1 MKRLVLFLCVAAF
14 YLPLAGQAATPLGNT
29 EFKGY
34 IQIRAEDNFNDH
46 AGFLLRRLKMW
57 LRSNPKLSPWSYKI
71 QATLSGLSGE
81 KFFLQD
87 VKIGYRSGD
96 FSCDLGQFVPQ
107 FSLQRFQHDYRLP
120 VLERAK
126 VINVLIPNGT
136 LGVRDVGLQLN
147 YENAR
152 SHIKTHFGIFNG
164 YGIKQFR
171 SDNKGYLLTHKTSLG
186 LFHGMRHFKVGYS
199 LQYRKAD
206 RLSLKDILPDS
217 IRFSGNDFRYDFF
230 AMFQEKCL
238 AIQAEYLQA
247 ILGRYRAWGYYVLGS
262 LTLRKHQIAFEFEKY
277 EDSIHATADTPF
289 ARVDYNYL
297 WRSYRTKLSLDYYF
311 PLAHTAQKASV
322 FSCQIQL
329 FL

>member
-1 MKRLVLFLCVAAF
+1 MKRLALLLCVAVL
-14 YLPLAGQAATPLGNT
+14 YLPHPGRAATPPGNT

-34 IQIRAEDNFNDH
+34 IQIRAEDNFNGH

-71 QATLSGLSGE
+71 QATMSGLSGE

-87 VKIGYRSGD
+87 VKIGYRLGN

-152 SHIKTHFGIFNG
+152 SQVKTHLGIFNG

-171 SDNKGYLLTHKTSLG
+171 SNNKGYLLTHKTSLS
-186 LFHGMRHFKVGYS
+186 LFHGMRHFEMGYS

-206 RLSLKDILPDS
+206 RLPLKSILPDS
-217 IRFSGNDFRYDFF
+217 VRFSGNDFRYNFF
-230 AMFQEKCL
+230 VMFQEKCL
-238 AIQAEYLQA
+238 AIQAEYLHA
-247 ILGRYRAWGYYVLGS
+247 IFGGYRAWGYYVLGS
-262 LTLRKHQIAFEFEKY
+262 LTLRKHQIAFEFEEYK
-277 EDSIHATADTPF
+277 DAIQATADTPF

-297 WRSYRTKLSLDYYF
+297 WQSYKTKLSFDYYF

-322 FSCQIQL
+322 FSCQVQL